1 MSIEVS
7 IVWPANGHVHSKGVS
22 VMHDACF
29 VGHHGHSVQRWL
41 PVEEYEITIEHV
53 SMYDIAFFE
62 DDGV

>member
-1 MSIEVS
+1 
-7 IVWPANGHVHSKGVS
+7 
-22 VMHDACF
+22 MHDARF